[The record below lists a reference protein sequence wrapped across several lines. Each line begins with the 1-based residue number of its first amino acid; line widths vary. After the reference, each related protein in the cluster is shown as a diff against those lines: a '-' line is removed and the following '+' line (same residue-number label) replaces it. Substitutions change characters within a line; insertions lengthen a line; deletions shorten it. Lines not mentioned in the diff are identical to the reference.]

1 MRPLETSEP
10 GIDRRQLDV
19 ELGAAVLAARQTGSI
34 IFLHLVS
41 VCFMSCWQAGSF
53 ILSSLVSTLSI
64 ILETCL
70 SHTFLFLGRPTLVA
84 KMEELRRA
92 WAAHKY
98 IL

>member
-10 GIDRRQLDV
+10 RIDRRQLDV
-19 ELGAAVLAARQTGSI
+19 ELGAAVLAARQTGSF
-34 IFLHLVS
+34 IFLHVVL
-41 VCFMSCWQAGSF
+41 VCFMFRWQPGSIF
-53 ILSSLVSTLSI
+53 WKLVFPTF
-64 ILETCL
+64 
-70 SHTFLFLGRPTLVA
+70 FLFLGRPTLVA